1 MSTYQTKGLEQ
12 GWNNRARLAHLVPE
26 LQADTLHLTKT
37 DFEITSNNSNNII
50 IKTKQLLFCS
60 LKPVGRVYGH
70 NISWC
75 HQTVCITQVVPEKA
89 AWMFCPH
96 LSHTFPPPNQ
106 HLRPLYSL
114 LFFTP
119 YMLLR
124 HLITSYRVI
133 NKSVTIF
140 HGLYFIWSIREQTEK
155 NCFLF
160 VFYNNIDNHFR

>member
-1 MSTYQTKGLEQ
+1 MQMVS
-12 GWNNRARLAHLVPE
+12 
-26 LQADTLHLTKT
+26 
-37 DFEITSNNSNNII
+37 
-50 IKTKQLLFCS
+50 CS
-60 LKPVGRVYGH
+60 LLLISVYWSLSNQRFFAIFHSVTFVKLFLFNLFFFLQKSGGAKAPP
-70 NISWC
+70 SPSLYA
-75 HQTVCITQVVPEKA
+75 VPA
-89 AWMFCPH
+89 
-96 LSHTFPPPNQ
+96 PPNQ

-140 HGLYFIWSIREQTEK
+140 HGLYFIWLIREQTEK